1 MRAGRGTCH
10 ALQAVNPAPTTR
22 AGEVVRESSAKSNAG
37 KRPPLTGPPYCAIY
51 DIVDIRFGF
60 KYGIVAR
67 SQYRKRTHRQAEGA
81 GRAEQALRRGRTP

>member
-37 KRPPLTGPPYCAIY
+37 KRPPLTGPP
-51 DIVDIRFGF
+51 
-60 KYGIVAR
+60 
-67 SQYRKRTHRQAEGA
+67 
-81 GRAEQALRRGRTP
+81 